1 MIEILSTFGNTSI
14 LLLLSALLAAW
25 LAREAGVRATLVWI
39 CVLALCVGVIA
50 GLKIYFHGCPRP
62 AFGLR
67 RPSGHAGFRL
77 FVYGAI
83 TICAARDHARLRP
96 FALTLLGC
104 VWRVAIPWSRY
115 SLHAHNTA
123 SLIFKMVKRTV
134 R

>member
-67 RPSGHAGFRL
+67 SPSGKAGLSL
-77 FVYGAI
+77 FVRSE
-83 TICAARDHARLRP
+83 ARRDGKESVSPCRSWWAP
-96 FALTLLGC
+96 
-104 VWRVAIPWSRY
+104 
-115 SLHAHNTA
+115 AH
-123 SLIFKMVKRTV
+123 
-134 R
+134 